1 MRKKRRNNET
11 KYAEMQIRKKKRNE
25 KNFSTVWVVVYMV
38 AGGYRD
44 WTVCVG
50 RSRALC
56 SPALVR
62 RAKRWTIVWAARQQ
76 QRAANL
82 NVNWSGRRPPLPR
95 AGDVVLVVA
104 TAAPAAAYPS
114 SSWKGTCCYF
124 FFPSSSSLFSSSS
137 SSSSSI
143 LVYLCCTRKCFSC
156 ALFNIPIGH
165 GTRLSSTHRG
175 HQWEKEGFFFLWRRT
190 IMTIIIIMDDD
201 GVITT
206 RSPLHEKRLEE
217 RESVYISQ
225 VRDWK

>member
-1 MRKKRRNNET
+1 MRKKRNEITKRNMQKC
-11 KYAEMQIRKKKRNE
+11 KYGKKKRNE

-56 SPALVR
+56 SPALVM
-62 RAKRWTIVWAARQQ
+62 RAKHWTTVWAARQQ

-114 SSWKGTCCYF
+114 SSWKRTCCYF
-124 FFPSSSSLFSSSS
+124 FFSILLLSLFFLFFFFFLNSRLLVLYSQVLFVCLIQYSDRTRHSAQLNSPWAPMREGRFFFFFGAARSWPPSSSWMMMVL
-137 SSSSSI
+137 
-143 LVYLCCTRKCFSC
+143 LLL
-156 ALFNIPIGH
+156 ALRY
-165 GTRLSSTHRG
+165 TKSVL
-175 HQWEKEGFFFLWRRT
+175 
-190 IMTIIIIMDDD
+190 
-201 GVITT
+201 
-206 RSPLHEKRLEE
+206 KRE
-217 RESVYISQ
+217 RAYI
-225 VRDWK
+225 